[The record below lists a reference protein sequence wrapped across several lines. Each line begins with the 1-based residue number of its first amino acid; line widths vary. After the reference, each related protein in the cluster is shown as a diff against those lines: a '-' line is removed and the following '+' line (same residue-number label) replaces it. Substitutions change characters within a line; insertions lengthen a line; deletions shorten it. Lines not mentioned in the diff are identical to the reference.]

1 LRHHIRCPLLNPEPT
16 DDMRR
21 AFLLL
26 IAAIFGASSAMAQPP
41 ASGEPIV
48 IKFSHVAA
56 PQAHKSLG
64 AVRFKELAEA
74 YTGGRVRIELYP
86 NSQLYKDKE
95 ELEALQLG
103 AVEMLAPSLS
113 KFGPLGIKA
122 FEAFD
127 IPFLFRDTAELA
139 RITEG
144 PIGKEI
150 LGLLE
155 SKGIVGLG
163 YWNNGFKIL
172 SANAPLRQPDDLL
185 GLKVRIQSSRVIEE
199 QMTALGALPQV
210 LAFSEAYQALSSGV
224 VDGTENPPANFY
236 NQKMFEVQRHATMT
250 NHGFLGYALIV
261 NRDFWNGL
269 PADIRSGIERAVRD
283 ATPYAN
289 AEAATENE
297 LAMAAM
303 LKTGKTVFH
312 VPTADELTAW
322 KAALMPARARM
333 AKRVG
338 ADLVRRIEDE
348 LARPAP

>member
-1 LRHHIRCPLLNPEPT
+1 
-16 DDMRR
+16 MRR
-21 AFLLL
+21 ALFFI
-26 IAAIFGASSAMAQPP
+26 IAALLGTASAKAEPP
-41 ASGEPIV
+41 VPGEPIV

-56 PQAHKSLG
+56 PQAHKSKG
-64 AVRFKELAEA
+64 ADRFKALAEQ
-74 YTGGRVRIELYP
+74 YSGGRVRIELYP

-122 FEAFD
+122 FEVFD
-127 IPFLFRDTAELA
+127 IPFLFRDTGDLA

-150 LGLLE
+150 LGQLE
-155 SKGIVGLG
+155 AKGIVGLG

-172 SANAPLRQPDDLL
+172 SANTPLKQPDDLL
-185 GLKVRIQSSRVIEE
+185 GLKVRIQSSRVIED

-269 PADIRSGIERAVRD
+269 PADIRAAIERAVRE

-289 AEAATENE
+289 AEAAKENDE
-297 LAMAAM
+297 AMAAM
-303 LKTGKTVFH
+303 LKTGKTAFH
-312 VPTADELTAW
+312 TPSSDELAVW
-322 KAALMPARARM
+322 RAALMPVRAQM
-333 AKRVG
+333 AERVG
-338 ADLVRRIEDE
+338 ADLVRRIEAE
-348 LARPAP
+348 LAGAAP

>member
-1 LRHHIRCPLLNPEPT
+1 MHRAILFVIAVACGAASAQAEP
-16 DDMRR
+16 
-21 AFLLL
+21 A
-26 IAAIFGASSAMAQPP
+26 PP
-41 ASGEPIV
+41 AAPIV

-56 PQAHKSLG
+56 PQAHKSKG
-64 AVRFKELAEA
+64 AERFKDLAEN

-122 FEAFD
+122 FEVFD
-127 IPFLFRDTAELA
+127 IPYLFRDTEELA

-144 PIGKEI
+144 PIGKDI
-150 LGLLE
+150 LGQLE
-155 SKGIVGLG
+155 AKGIVGLG

-172 SANAPLRQPDDLL
+172 SANTPLKQPDDLL
-185 GLKVRIQSSRVIEE
+185 GLKVRIQSSRVIED

-210 LAFSEAYQALSSGV
+210 LAFSESYQALSSGV

-261 NRDFWNGL
+261 NRDFWKGL
-269 PADIRSGIERAVRD
+269 PADIRAAIERAVRE

-289 AEAATENE
+289 AEAAKENDE
-297 LAMAAM
+297 AMDAM
-303 LKTGKTVFH
+303 LATGKTDFH
-312 VPTADELTAW
+312 SPSADELAVW
-322 KAALMPARARM
+322 RAALKPIRAQM
-333 AKRVG
+333 AERVG
-338 ADLVRRIEDE
+338 VDLVRRIEAE
-348 LARPAP
+348 LERPAP

>member
-1 LRHHIRCPLLNPEPT
+1 
-16 DDMRR
+16 MRR
-21 AFLLL
+21 AFCFL
-26 IAAIFGASSAMAQPP
+26 IAVFLAATSALAVGQGSST
-41 ASGEPIV
+41 PIV

-56 PQAHKSLG
+56 PQAHKSKG
-64 AVRFKELAEA
+64 AERFKALAEE

-122 FEAFD
+122 FEVFD
-127 IPFLFRDTAELA
+127 IPYLFRDTAELA

-155 SKGIVGLG
+155 AKGIVGLG
-163 YWNNGFKIL
+163 YWNNGFKIF
-172 SANAPLRQPDDLL
+172 SASTPLKQPDDLL
-185 GLKVRIQSSRVIEE
+185 GLKVRIQSSRVIED

-236 NQKMFEVQRHATMT
+236 NQKMFEVQKHATMT

-269 PADIRSGIERAVRD
+269 PEDIRSAIERAVRD

-289 AEAATENE
+289 AEAAKENDE
-297 LAMAAM
+297 AMAAM

-312 VPTADELTAW
+312 EPTEDERMAW
-322 KAALMPARARM
+322 QAALMPVRARM
-333 AKRVG
+333 SERVG
-338 ADLVRRIEDE
+338 ADLVRRIEEE
-348 LARPAP
+348 LAGRAP

>member
-1 LRHHIRCPLLNPEPT
+1 
-16 DDMRR
+16 MRR
-21 AFLLL
+21 VFPFL
-26 IAAIFGASSAMAQPP
+26 IAACVAAASANAEPQ

-56 PQAHKSLG
+56 PQAHKSKG

-74 YTGGRVRIELYP
+74 YAGGRVRIELYP

-122 FEAFD
+122 FEVFD

-144 PIGKEI
+144 PIAKEI
-150 LGLLE
+150 LGQLE
-155 SKGIVGLG
+155 PKGIVGLG

-172 SANAPLRQPDDLL
+172 SANKALIRPDDLL
-185 GLKVRIQSSRVIEE
+185 GLKMRIQSSRVIED

-236 NQKMFEVQRHATMT
+236 NQKMFEVQRHATVT

-261 NRDFWNGL
+261 NRDFWLGL
-269 PADIRSGIERAVRD
+269 PKDIRSALERAVRE

-289 AEAATENE
+289 AEAAKENDE
-297 LAMAAM
+297 AMEAM
-303 LKTGKTVFH
+303 LKTGKTTFYTPSEAEREV
-312 VPTADELTAW
+312 W
-322 KAALMPARARM
+322 KAALLPARARM

-338 ADLVRRIEDE
+338 ADLVRRIEEE

>member
-1 LRHHIRCPLLNPEPT
+1 
-16 DDMRR
+16 MRR
-21 AFLLL
+21 AFVLFFATVLE
-26 IAAIFGASSAMAQPP
+26 AGFAMAEPP
-41 ASGEPIV
+41 AAAEPIV

-56 PQAHKSLG
+56 PQAHKSKG
-64 AVRFKELAEA
+64 AERFKALAEQ

-122 FEAFD
+122 FEVFD
-127 IPFLFRDTAELA
+127 IPFLFRDTTELA
-139 RITEG
+139 RVTEG
-144 PIGKEI
+144 PIGKDI
-150 LGLLE
+150 LGQLE
-155 SKGIVGLG
+155 AKGIVGLG

-172 SANAPLRQPDDLL
+172 SANTPLKQPDDLL
-185 GLKVRIQSSRVIEE
+185 GLKVRIQSSRVIED

-269 PADIRSGIERAVRD
+269 PADIRTAIERAVRE

-289 AEAATENE
+289 AEAARENDE
-297 LAMAAM
+297 AMEAM

-312 VPTADELTAW
+312 TPSSDELAAW
-322 KAALMPARARM
+322 KAALMPVRARM
-333 AKRVG
+333 AERVG
-338 ADLVRRIEDE
+338 ADLVRRIEAE
-348 LARPAP
+348 LAGAAP

>member
-1 LRHHIRCPLLNPEPT
+1 
-16 DDMRR
+16 MRR
-21 AFLLL
+21 AILVF
-26 IAAIFGASSAMAQPP
+26 IAAITGAASALADP
-41 ASGEPIV
+41 APDATPIV

-56 PQAHKSLG
+56 PQAHKSKG
-64 AVRFKELAEA
+64 AERFKALAET
-74 YTGGRVRIELYP
+74 YTDGRVRIELYP

-122 FEAFD
+122 FEVFD
-127 IPFLFRDTAELA
+127 IPYLFRDTAELA
-139 RITEG
+139 RITGG
-144 PIGKEI
+144 PIGEDILKE
-150 LGLLE
+150 LDA
-155 SKGIVGLG
+155 KGIVGLG

-172 SANAPLRQPDDLL
+172 SANTPVKQPDDLL

-236 NQKMFEVQRHATMT
+236 NQKMFEVQRHATLT
-250 NHGFLGYALIV
+250 DHGFLGYAVIV

-269 PADIRSGIERAVRD
+269 PADIQAALRRALRE

-289 AEAATENE
+289 AEAAKENDE
-297 LAMAAM
+297 AMAAM
-303 LKTGKTVFH
+303 LKTGKTAFH
-312 VPTADELTAW
+312 TPSPEERKVWE
-322 KAALMPARARM
+322 AALLPVRARM
-333 AKRVG
+333 ADRVG
-338 ADLVRRIEDE
+338 ADLVRRIEAE

>member
-1 LRHHIRCPLLNPEPT
+1 MH
-16 DDMRR
+16 R
-21 AFLLL
+21 ALVLFTAVATL
-26 IAAIFGASSAMAQPP
+26 AALP
-41 ASGEPIV
+41 AALAAGEAPIV

-56 PQAHKSLG
+56 PQAHKSKG
-64 AVRFKELAEA
+64 AERFKALAEE

-127 IPFLFRDTAELA
+127 LPYLFRDTTDLA

-144 PIGKEI
+144 PIGRE
-150 LGLLE
+150 LLDLLE
-155 SKGIVGLG
+155 EKGIIGLG

-172 SANAPLRQPDDLL
+172 SANRPLLKPDDLL

-224 VDGTENPPANFY
+224 VDGTENPPANML
-236 NQKMFEVQRHATMT
+236 NQKMYEVQRHATLT
-250 NHGFLGYALIV
+250 HHGFLGYAVIV
-261 NRDFWNGL
+261 NRDFWTSL
-269 PADIRSGIERAVRD
+269 PGDIRADLERALRE

-289 AEAATENE
+289 AEAAKENAD
-297 LAMAAM
+297 AMAEM
-303 LKTGKTVFH
+303 RTTGKTAFH
-312 VPTADELTAW
+312 EPTAQERAVW
-322 KAALMPARARM
+322 EAALRPVRARM
-333 AKRVG
+333 ADRVG
-338 ADLVRRIEDE
+338 RSVIERIETE
-348 LARPAP
+348 LARPSP

>member
-1 LRHHIRCPLLNPEPT
+1 
-16 DDMRR
+16 MRR
-21 AFLLL
+21 VLPRL
-26 IAAIFGASSAMAQPP
+26 IAVMLIATFAKAEP
-41 ASGEPIV
+41 ASIPPVV

-56 PQAHKSLG
+56 PQAHKSKG
-64 AVRFKELAEA
+64 ADRFKELAER

-122 FEAFD
+122 FEVFD
-127 IPFLFRDTAELA
+127 MPYLFRDTRDVA

-144 PIGKEI
+144 EIGREI
-150 LGLLE
+150 LTLLE
-155 SKGIVGLG
+155 PKGIVGLG

-172 SANAPLRQPDDLL
+172 SANSPLRQPDDML

-210 LAFSEAYQALSSGV
+210 LAFSETYQALSSGV
-224 VDGTENPPANFY
+224 VDGTENPTSNLY
-236 NQKMFEVQRHATMT
+236 NQKMFEVQRHATIT
-250 NHGFLGYALIV
+250 NHGFLGYAVIV

-269 PADIRSGIERAVRD
+269 AADLRESVARALRD

-289 AEAATENE
+289 AEAAKENNE
-297 LAMAAM
+297 ALKSM
-303 LKTGKTVFH
+303 LKTGKTAFRD
-312 VPTADELTAW
+312 PTPDERSAW
-322 KAALMPARARM
+322 EAALLPVRARM
-333 AKRVG
+333 ADRVG
-338 ADLVRRIEDE
+338 PDLLRRIEAE
-348 LARPAP
+348 LARPVP

>member
-1 LRHHIRCPLLNPEPT
+1 
-16 DDMRR
+16 MRR
-21 AFLLL
+21 ALIFI
-26 IAAIFGASSAMAQPP
+26 IAAVLGAAWAKAEQPVP
-41 ASGEPIV
+41 GEPIV

-56 PQAHKSLG
+56 PQAHKSKG
-64 AVRFKELAEA
+64 AERFKALAEQH
-74 YTGGRVRIELYP
+74 TGGRVRIELYP

-122 FEAFD
+122 FEVFD
-127 IPFLFRDTAELA
+127 IPYLFRDTAELA

-150 LGLLE
+150 LGQLE
-155 SKGIVGLG
+155 AKGLVGLG

-172 SANAPLRQPDDLL
+172 SANTPLRQPDDLL
-185 GLKVRIQSSRVIEE
+185 GLKVRIQSSRVIED

-269 PADIRSGIERAVRD
+269 PADIRAAIERAVRE

-289 AEAATENE
+289 AEASKENDE
-297 LAMAAM
+297 AMAEM
-303 LKTGKTVFH
+303 LKTGKTAFH
-312 VPTADELTAW
+312 TPSSDELAVW
-322 KAALMPARARM
+322 KSALMPVRAQM
-333 AKRVG
+333 AERVG
-338 ADLVRRIEDE
+338 ADLVRRIEAE
-348 LARPAP
+348 LAGAAP

>member
-1 LRHHIRCPLLNPEPT
+1 
-16 DDMRR
+16 MRR

-26 IAAIFGASSAMAQPP
+26 IATVVWAGSAIAEPP
-41 ASGEPIV
+41 AAGDPIV

-56 PQAHKSLG
+56 PQAHKSKG
-64 AVRFKELAEA
+64 AERFKALAEQ

-113 KFGPLGIKA
+113 KFGPLGIRA
-122 FEAFD
+122 FEVFD
-127 IPFLFRDTAELA
+127 IPFLFRDTTELA

-144 PIGKEI
+144 PIGKDI
-150 LGLLE
+150 LNQLEAKGL
-155 SKGIVGLG
+155 VGLG

-172 SANAPLRQPDDLL
+172 SANTPLKQPDDLL
-185 GLKVRIQSSRVIEE
+185 GLKVRIQSSRVIED

-261 NRDFWNGL
+261 NRDFWTGL
-269 PADIRSGIERAVRD
+269 PADIRADIERAVRE

-289 AEAATENE
+289 AEAAKENDE
-297 LAMAAM
+297 AMAEM
-303 LKTGKTVFH
+303 LKTGKTAFH
-312 VPTADELTAW
+312 TPSPDELATW
-322 KAALMPARARM
+322 KAALMPVRAQM
-333 AKRVG
+333 AERVG
-338 ADLVRRIEDE
+338 ADLVRRIEAE
-348 LARPAP
+348 LAGPAP

>member
-1 LRHHIRCPLLNPEPT
+1 
-16 DDMRR
+16 MRR
-21 AFLLL
+21 QFLFL
-26 IAAIFGASSAMAQPP
+26 IAVTVWCASAIAEPISQ
-41 ASGEPIV
+41 PIV

-56 PQAHKSLG
+56 PQSHKSKG
-64 AVRFKELAEA
+64 AERFKALAEA
-74 YTGGRVRIELYP
+74 YTNGRVRIELFP

-122 FEAFD
+122 FEVFD
-127 IPFLFRDTAELA
+127 IPYLFRDTADLV

-144 PIGKEI
+144 PIGTEI
-150 LGLLE
+150 LKQLE
-155 SKGIVGLG
+155 AKGIVGLG
-163 YWNNGFKIL
+163 YWNNGFKSL
-172 SANAPLRQPDDLL
+172 SANTPLRQPDDLL

-224 VDGTENPPANFY
+224 VDGTENPPSNFY
-236 NQKMFEVQRHATMT
+236 NQKMFEVQRYATLT

-269 PADIRSGIERAVRD
+269 PPDIRAAIELAVRE

-289 AEAATENE
+289 AEAAKENDE
-297 LAMAAM
+297 ALAAM
-303 LKTGKTVFH
+303 IKSGKSSFH
-312 VPTADELTAW
+312 EPTAVERAAW
-322 KAALMPARARM
+322 EAAFLPVRVRM
-333 AKRVG
+333 ADRVG
-338 ADLVRRIEDE
+338 ADLLRRIEAK
-348 LARPAP
+348 LARPEP

>member
-1 LRHHIRCPLLNPEPT
+1 
-16 DDMRR
+16 MRR
-21 AFLLL
+21 AFILL
-26 IAAIFGASSAMAQPP
+26 IAAIFGASSAMAEPK
-41 ASGEPIV
+41 AIGSPIV

-122 FEAFD
+122 FEVFD
-127 IPFLFRDTAELA
+127 IPYLFRDTAELA

-150 LGLLE
+150 LGQLE
-155 SKGIVGLG
+155 AKGIVGLG

-172 SANAPLRQPDDLL
+172 SAKRPLKQPDDLL
-185 GLKVRIQSSRVIEE
+185 GLKMRIQSSRVIEE

-236 NQKMFEVQRHATMT
+236 NQKMFEVQPHATIT

-269 PADIRSGIERAVRD
+269 PADIRSSIERAVRE

-289 AEAATENE
+289 AEAAKENDE
-297 LAMAAM
+297 AMAAM

-312 VPTADELTAW
+312 VPTDDERAAW
-322 KAALMPARARM
+322 TTALMPARARM
-333 AKRVG
+333 AERVG
-338 ADLVRRIEDE
+338 VDLVRRIEDD
-348 LARPAP
+348 LTRPAP

>member
-1 LRHHIRCPLLNPEPT
+1 
-16 DDMRR
+16 MRR
-21 AFLLL
+21 AFIRL
-26 IAAIFGASSAMAQPP
+26 IAASLLAAAPARAEQTPP
-41 ASGEPIV
+41 II

-56 PQAHKSLG
+56 PQAHKSKG
-64 AVRFKELAEA
+64 AERFKELAEA
-74 YTGGRVRIELYP
+74 YTAGRVRIALYP

-122 FEAFD
+122 FEVFD
-127 IPFLFRDTAELA
+127 IPYLFRDTSELA

-150 LGLLE
+150 LDQLE

-172 SANAPLRQPDDLL
+172 SANSPLRQPDDLL
-185 GLKVRIQSSRVIEE
+185 GLKVRIQSSRVIED

-236 NQKMFEVQRHATMT
+236 NQKMFEVQRHATVT

-269 PADIRSGIERAVRD
+269 PADIREAIERAVRD
-283 ATPYAN
+283 TTPYAN
-289 AEAATENE
+289 AEAAQENDE
-297 LAMAAM
+297 AMAAM
-303 LKTGKTVFH
+303 LKSGKSAFH
-312 VPTADELTAW
+312 TPTETEQDAW
-322 KAALMPARARM
+322 KAVLLPVRARM

-338 ADLVRRIEDE
+338 ADLVRRIEEE

>member
-1 LRHHIRCPLLNPEPT
+1 MRHALL
-16 DDMRR
+16 
-21 AFLLL
+21 FL
-26 IAAIFGASSAMAQPP
+26 IAAIFSSATVMAETAPP
-41 ASGEPIV
+41 VV

-56 PQAHKSLG
+56 PQAHKSKG
-64 AVRFKELAEA
+64 AERFKMLAEK

-122 FEAFD
+122 FEVFD
-127 IPFLFRDTAELA
+127 IPYLFRDTTELA

-144 PIGKEI
+144 PIGKDI
-150 LGLLE
+150 LGQLE
-155 SKGIVGLG
+155 AKGIVGLG

-172 SANAPLRQPDDLL
+172 SANSPLRQPDDML

-250 NHGFLGYALIV
+250 NHGFLGYAVIV

-269 PADIRSGIERAVRD
+269 APDLREAISRALRE

-289 AEAATENE
+289 AEAAKENDEAMTE
-297 LAMAAM
+297 M
-303 LKTGKTVFH
+303 LKSGKTEFH
-312 VPTADELTAW
+312 TPTADERTAW
-322 KAALMPARARM
+322 EGALLPVRARM
-333 AKRVG
+333 SERVG
-338 ADLVRRIEDE
+338 PDLLRRIEAE
-348 LARPAP
+348 LARPQP

>member
-1 LRHHIRCPLLNPEPT
+1 
-16 DDMRR
+16 MRR
-21 AFLLL
+21 TSFFL
-26 IAAIFGASSAMAQPP
+26 IAAILLVGSAMADREAVSP
-41 ASGEPIV
+41 PIV

-56 PQAHKSLG
+56 PQAHKSKG
-64 AVRFKELAEA
+64 AERFKALAEA

-122 FEAFD
+122 FEVFD
-127 IPFLFRDTAELA
+127 MPYLFRDTTDLA
-139 RITEG
+139 KVTEG

-150 LGLLE
+150 LQLLE
-155 SKGIVGLG
+155 PKGIVGLG

-172 SANAPLRQPDDLL
+172 SANTPLKKPDDLL

-236 NQKMFEVQRHATMT
+236 NQKMFEVQRHATVT
-250 NHGFLGYALIV
+250 NHGFLGYAVIV
-261 NRDFWNGL
+261 NRDFWRAL
-269 PADIRSGIERAVRD
+269 PADIRNGLERAVRD

-289 AEAATENE
+289 EEAAKENE
-297 LAMAAM
+297 AAM
-303 LKTGKTVFH
+303 TAMRKTGKTAFH
-312 VPTADELTAW
+312 EPTDVERGAW
-322 KAALMPARARM
+322 EAALKPVRARM
-333 AKRVG
+333 ADRVG
-338 ADLVRRIEDE
+338 PDLLRRIEAE
-348 LARPAP
+348 LAGPQP

>member
-1 LRHHIRCPLLNPEPT
+1 
-16 DDMRR
+16 MRR
-21 AFLLL
+21 EFLFL
-26 IAAIFGASSAMAQPP
+26 IAATFWCASAIAEPISQ
-41 ASGEPIV
+41 PIV

-56 PQAHKSLG
+56 PQAHKSKG
-64 AVRFKELAEA
+64 AERFKALAEA
-74 YTGGRVRIELYP
+74 YTNGRVRIELFP

-122 FEAFD
+122 FEVFD
-127 IPFLFRDTAELA
+127 IPYLFRDTAELA

-144 PIGKEI
+144 PIGTEI
-150 LGLLE
+150 LKQLE
-155 SKGIVGLG
+155 AKGIVGLG
-163 YWNNGFKIL
+163 YWNNGFKSL
-172 SANAPLRQPDDLL
+172 SANTQLRQPDDLL

-224 VDGTENPPANFY
+224 VDGTENPPSNFY
-236 NQKMFEVQRHATMT
+236 NQKMFEVQRYATLT

-269 PADIRSGIERAVRD
+269 PPDIRSGIERAVRE

-289 AEAATENE
+289 AEAAKENDE
-297 LAMAAM
+297 ALAAM
-303 LKTGKTVFH
+303 IKSGKTAFH
-312 VPTADELTAW
+312 EPTTEERAAW
-322 KAALMPARARM
+322 EAALLPVRARM
-333 AKRVG
+333 ADRVG
-338 ADLVRRIEDE
+338 AELLRRIEAE
-348 LARPAP
+348 LARPKS

>member
-1 LRHHIRCPLLNPEPT
+1 MC
-16 DDMRR
+16 R
-21 AFLLL
+21 AFVVL
-26 IAAIFGASSAMAQPP
+26 IAAFFGAASAI
-41 ASGEPIV
+41 GEPQAAGGPIV

-56 PQAHKSLG
+56 PQAHKSKG
-64 AVRFKELAEA
+64 AERFKALAED
-74 YTGGRVRIELYP
+74 YTGGRVLVELYP
-86 NSQLYKDKE
+86 SSQLYKDKE

-122 FEAFD
+122 FEVFD

-139 RITEG
+139 RITDG
-144 PIGKEI
+144 PIGREI
-150 LGLLE
+150 LKELE
-155 SKGIVGLG
+155 PKGIVGLG

-172 SANAPLRQPDDLL
+172 SANRPLRQPDDLL

-250 NHGFLGYALIV
+250 NHGFLGYAVIV

-269 PADIRSGIERAVRD
+269 PADIRAALERAVRD

-289 AEAATENE
+289 AEAAKENDE
-297 LAMAAM
+297 AMAAM
-303 LKTGKTVFH
+303 LKTGKTAFH
-312 VPTADELTAW
+312 TPSESELEVW
-322 KAALMPARARM
+322 KAALRPARARM
-333 AKRVG
+333 AERVG
-338 ADLVRRIEDE
+338 AGLVRRIEED
-348 LARPAP
+348 LVRPAP